1 MYVPLCAVALTDVY
15 KLPSDGGS
23 GSSHINHCRRRV
35 PHFQSSSAALTAS
48 FFSPSSSTSCSS
60 SSSHWR
66 QPEELFFFYISVT
79 WKLFSNNSQM
89 SLLVVLFLSS
99 QGVTCCA
106 VFSSVWLGP
115 PAIVTSHQTR
125 RSPLINHPS
134 SRSRSAWHG
143 SATRQ
148 QTFSLLLF
156 FFFSFWFHRKHL
168 KVGRAWLSQSWPL
181 RMSLQVNVYAAFGG
195 QREGGGASR
204 LEMGM
209 VN

>member
-48 FFSPSSSTSCSS
+48 FFSHPLPPLPPLTGGNQ
-60 SSSHWR
+60 R
-66 QPEELFFFYISVT
+66 GFLFLISVT

-89 SLLVVLFLSS
+89 PLLVVLFLSS

-115 PAIVTSHQTR
+115 PPRQSPRSHELSDSELSAHKSSLIKVQVR
-125 RSPLINHPS
+125 LEGLLGSEVQLVDRLFPLPV
-134 SRSRSAWHG
+134 
-143 SATRQ
+143 
-148 QTFSLLLF
+148 F
-156 FFFSFWFHRKHL
+156 FFFLRGGVHRKHL
-168 KVGRAWLSQSWPL
+168 KVGRASLLQSWPL
-181 RMSLQVNVYAAFGG
+181 RMSLQVNVYAALG
-195 QREGGGASR
+195 
-204 LEMGM
+204 
-209 VN
+209 